1 MLFEAG
7 CADGTPG
14 AVAAVASVSF
24 TREAD
29 SPLTAIRSAIR
40 DVRKAGFKVARVE
53 IEVGALEA

>member
-1 MLFEAG
+1 
-7 CADGTPG
+7 
-14 AVAAVASVSF
+14 VASVSF